1 MNFDGF
7 ATELA
12 CFREALIE
20 VGATGGASMNVVV
33 DEISIASFV

>member
-12 CFREALIE
+12 CFRETLIE
-20 VGATGGASMNVVV
+20 IGATGWASMNIVVNK
-33 DEISIASFV
+33 ISIASFV